1 MNLNTLRYLVTLAQ
15 ERSFSIEHPDNS
27 RTLHMAWRKDS
38 YISQDM
44 ATMMDLIRQ
53 QIGSRDKQ

>member
-1 MNLNTLRYLVTLAQ
+1 M
-15 ERSFSIEHPDNS
+15 S
-27 RTLHMAWRKDS
+27 RRKDS

-53 QIGSRDKQ
+53 QLGGKDEQ